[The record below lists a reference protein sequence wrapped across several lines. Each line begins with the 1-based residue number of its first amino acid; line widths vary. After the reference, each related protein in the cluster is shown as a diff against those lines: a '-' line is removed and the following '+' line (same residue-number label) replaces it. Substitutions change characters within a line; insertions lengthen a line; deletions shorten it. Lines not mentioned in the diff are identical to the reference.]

1 MKEIADFEALLEE
14 VAETFTQLLRES
26 PYESGLGQK
35 ELRERLHKKGL
46 LRKALRSCIY
56 GDVQAKRYVKDC
68 IRDMLVKK
76 YGMDHQRIQR
86 YMNFQDPFLLSAEE
100 KFAVLLYLYR
110 REKGVYGLEQL
121 LQDYELDR
129 AKFNGEGMP
138 YYEITK
144 EDIHRVYDE
153 YPYLNLDFND
163 KLNILSQRL
172 YERYKGNG
180 VIDEIRDMRIDGVS
194 AGVSGIPENYD
205 MNGMAEGIAEAR
217 ELPASYDSIWLFFH
231 GKSIHLS
238 FLGFH
243 SERELIRVCRNIYRY
258 NNPEQL
264 SAAKGYT
271 VNEMMDGSRVA
282 VARPPF
288 CESWVLFVRKFDM
301 VLQEDIHKLITDEN
315 RELPIAIMRWV
326 IRGCQV
332 TGITGEQGSG
342 KTTLLMSL
350 IGFIPPSYNLRVH
363 ELSFEL
369 HLRRIYPDRNIVTFR
384 ETADVSGQEGLDFQK
399 KSDGTVSILG
409 EVASNPVCCW
419 LISMAQVASLFTLF
433 THHAKTTENLVISMR
448 NALLLE
454 GGFHDEKAACRQ
466 VTGAIRFD
474 VHMKKGSDGHRYIE
488 RINEIVPREDQFS
501 VRELVYFKEGKYVKG
516 EGFSAASIED
526 ISSHLEPA
534 ERKDFQ
540 KFVGEWEN
548 EGLVSSVVETSMD
561 EGVYCGAEAYVSACK
576 AGR

>member
-1 MKEIADFEALLEE
+1 MKEILDFEALLEG
-14 VAETFTQLLRES
+14 VRDTFTQLLRENS
-26 PYESGLGQK
+26 YESGLTQK
-35 ELRERLHKKGL
+35 QLRERLHKKGL
-46 LRKALRSCIY
+46 LRNALRNCIY
-56 GDVQAKRYVKDC
+56 GDFQAKLFVKDS
-68 IRDMLVKK
+68 IRDILVKK
-76 YGMDHQRIQR
+76 YGVDDKTIKKSIPFH
-86 YMNFQDPFLLSAEE
+86 DPFALSAEE
-100 KFAVLLYLYR
+100 KFSILLYLYR
-110 REKGVYGLEQL
+110 REWGIYALEHLIQE
-121 LQDYELDR
+121 YTLDTP
-129 AKFNGEGMP
+129 KFNEEGMR
-138 YYEITK
+138 YYEITE
-144 EDIHRVYDE
+144 EDIHRVYDA

-163 KLNILSQRL
+163 KLNILAQRI

-180 VIDEIRDMRIDGVS
+180 AIDEIRDMRIDGIS
-194 AGVSGIPENYD
+194 AGVSGIPEHFD
-205 MNGMAEGIAEAR
+205 MNELMHGNIEPRA
-217 ELPASYDSIWLFFH
+217 LPASYDSIWLFYH

-243 SERELIRVCRNIYRY
+243 SYRELIRVCRNIYRY

-288 CESWVLFVRKFDM
+288 CESWVLFVRKFDT

-315 RELPIAIMRWV
+315 KELPIAV
-326 IRGCQV
+326 IKWLIKGCQV

-350 IGFIPPSYNLRVH
+350 IGFIRPSYNLRIH

-369 HLRRIYPDRNIVTFR
+369 HLRRLYPKRNIVTFR
-384 ETADVSGQEGLDFQK
+384 ETPDISGQEGLDYAK
-399 KSDGTVSILG
+399 KTDGTVSILG

-466 VTGAIRFD
+466 VAEAIRFD
-474 VHMKKGSDGHRYIE
+474 IHMKKGIDGHRYIE
-488 RINEIVPREDQFS
+488 RISEIVPEGDRFS
-501 VRELVYFKEGKYVKG
+501 VREILCFQEGRYRKK
-516 EGFSAASIED
+516 EGFSEGSQREIA
-526 ISSHLEPA
+526 SHLEFE
-534 ERKDFQ
+534 EREEFQ
-540 KFVGEWEN
+540 KFIKEWKD
-548 EGLVSSVVETSMD
+548 EGLVFSDIKASMD
-561 EGVYCGAEAYVSACK
+561 
-576 AGR
+576 

>member
-1 MKEIADFEALLEE
+1 MKEKLDFETLLQG
-14 VAETFTQLLRES
+14 VMDTFTQLLREN
-26 PYESGLGQK
+26 PYESGLSQK
-35 ELRERLHKKGL
+35 ELRERLRNRGL
-46 LRKALRSCIY
+46 LRNALRNCVY
-56 GDVQAKRYVKDC
+56 GDFQAKLFIKDS

-76 YGMDHQRIQR
+76 YGLDSQSIDESLP
-86 YMNFQDPFLLSAEE
+86 FSDPFSLKAEE
-100 KFAVLLYLYR
+100 KFSILLYLYR
-110 REKGVYGLEQL
+110 REWGVYGLDRL
-121 LQDYELDR
+121 LQDYQLDKPR
-129 AKFNGEGMP
+129 FNEEGMR
-138 YYEITK
+138 YYEITE
-144 EDIHRVYDE
+144 EDIHRAYGE

-163 KLNILSQRL
+163 KLNILAQRI

-180 VIDEIRDMRIDGVS
+180 AIDEIRDMRIDGVS
-194 AGVSGIPENYD
+194 AGVSGIPEDFD
-205 MNGMAEGIAEAR
+205 MNGIASGIAEPRA
-217 ELPASYDSIWLFFH
+217 LPASYDSIWLFYH

-243 SERELIRVCRNIYRY
+243 SYKELIRVCRNIYRY

-271 VNEMMDGSRVA
+271 VNEMKDGSRVA

-288 CESWVLFVRKFDM
+288 CESWVLFVRKFDT
-301 VLQEDIHKLITDEN
+301 VLQEDIHKLITDKN
-315 RELPIAIMRWV
+315 RELPITVMKWLIK
-326 IRGCQV
+326 GCQV

-350 IGFIPPSYNLRVH
+350 IGFIHPSYNLRVH

-369 HLRRIYPDRNIVTFR
+369 HLRRIYPKRNIVTFR

-466 VTGAIRFD
+466 VAEAIRFD
-474 VHMKKGSDGHRYIE
+474 VHMKKGMDGHRYIE
-488 RINEIVPREDQFS
+488 RISEIVPQGDSFS
-501 VRELVYFKEGKYVKG
+501 VRELVRFQDGAYVKKD
-516 EGFSAASIED
+516 GFSEGSIEE
-526 ISSHLEPA
+526 IRLHLEQE
-534 ERKDFQ
+534 ERQAFEE
-540 KFVGEWEN
+540 FVKGWE
-548 EGLVSSVVETSMD
+548 
-561 EGVYCGAEAYVSACK
+561 GA
-576 AGR
+576 

>member
-1 MKEIADFEALLEE
+1 MKEKLDFETLLQG
-14 VAETFTQLLRES
+14 VMDTFTQLLREN
-26 PYESGLGQK
+26 PYESGLSQK
-35 ELRERLHKKGL
+35 ELRERLRNRGL
-46 LRKALRSCIY
+46 LRNALRNCVY
-56 GDVQAKRYVKDC
+56 GDFQAKLFIKDS

-76 YGMDHQRIQR
+76 YGLDSQSIDESLP
-86 YMNFQDPFLLSAEE
+86 FSDPFSLKAEE
-100 KFAVLLYLYR
+100 KFSILLYLYR
-110 REKGVYGLEQL
+110 REWGVYGLDRL
-121 LQDYELDR
+121 LQDYQLDKPR
-129 AKFNGEGMP
+129 FNEEGMR
-138 YYEITK
+138 YYEITE
-144 EDIHRVYDE
+144 EDIHHAYGE

-163 KLNILSQRL
+163 KLNILAQRI

-180 VIDEIRDMRIDGVS
+180 AIDEIRDMRIDGIS
-194 AGVSGIPENYD
+194 AGVSGIPEDFD
-205 MNGMAEGIAEAR
+205 MNGIASGIAEPRA
-217 ELPASYDSIWLFFH
+217 LPASYDSIWLFYH

-243 SERELIRVCRNIYRY
+243 SYKELIRVCRNIYRY

-271 VNEMMDGSRVA
+271 VNEMKDGSRVA

-288 CESWVLFVRKFDM
+288 CESWVLFVRKFDT
-301 VLQEDIHKLITDEN
+301 VLQEDIHKLITDKN
-315 RELPIAIMRWV
+315 RELPITVMKWLIK
-326 IRGCQV
+326 GCQV

-350 IGFIPPSYNLRVH
+350 IGFIHPSYNLRVH

-369 HLRRIYPDRNIVTFR
+369 HLRWIYPKRNIVTFR

-466 VTGAIRFD
+466 VAEAIRFD
-474 VHMKKGSDGHRYIE
+474 VHMKKGMDGHRYIE
-488 RINEIVPREDQFS
+488 RISEIVPQGDSFS
-501 VRELVYFKEGKYVKG
+501 VRELVRFQDGAYVKKD
-516 EGFSAASIED
+516 GFSEGSIEE
-526 ISSHLEPA
+526 IRLHLEQE
-534 ERKDFQ
+534 ERQAFEE
-540 KFVGEWEN
+540 FVKGWEH
-548 EGLVSSVVETSMD
+548 EGLVSDSLENSR
-561 EGVYCGAEAYVSACK
+561 A
-576 AGR
+576 

>member
-1 MKEIADFEALLEE
+1 MKETLDFETLLEGITK
-14 VAETFTQLLRES
+14 TFTQLLREN
-26 PYESGLGQK
+26 PYESGLDQK
-35 ELRERLHKKGL
+35 ELQERLHKKGL
-46 LRKALRSCIY
+46 LRNALRNCIY
-56 GDVQAKRYVKDC
+56 GDVKAKRYVKDC
-68 IRDMLVKK
+68 IRDILVKK
-76 YGMDHQRIQR
+76 YGLDNQKIQESIP
-86 YMNFQDPFLLSAEE
+86 FQDSFLLSAEE
-100 KFAVLLYLYR
+100 KFAILLYIYR

-121 LQDYELDR
+121 LRDYELDKPR
-129 AKFNGEGMP
+129 FNGEGMR
-138 YYEITK
+138 YYEITA

-163 KLNILSQRL
+163 RLNILAQRL

-194 AGVSGIPENYD
+194 AGVSGIPEDYD
-205 MNGMAEGIAEAR
+205 MNGMISGVAEPRA
-217 ELPASYDSIWLFFH
+217 LPASYDSIWLFYH

-243 SERELIRVCRNIYRY
+243 SYRELIRVCRNIYRY

-271 VNEMMDGSRVA
+271 VNEMIDGSRVA

-288 CESWVLFVRKFDM
+288 CESWVLFVRKFDT
-301 VLQEDIHKLITDEN
+301 VLQEDIHRLITDQN
-315 RELPIAIMRWV
+315 KELPITVMKWLIK
-326 IRGCQV
+326 GCQV

-350 IGFIPPSYNLRVH
+350 IAFIPPSYNLRVH

-466 VTGAIRFD
+466 VTEAIRFD
-474 VHMKKGSDGHRYIE
+474 VHMKKGIDGHRYIE
-488 RINEIVPREDQFS
+488 RINEIVPEGDTFS
-501 VRELVYFKEGKYVKG
+501 VRKLVCFKEGKYTKG
-516 EGFSAASIED
+516 EGFSTGSIED
-526 ISSHLEPA
+526 ICSHLEPE
-534 ERKDFQ
+534 ERKDFER
-540 KFVGEWEN
+540 FVGEWRN
-548 EGLVSSVVETSMD
+548 EELVSAV
-561 EGVYCGAEAYVSACK
+561 AEASVDTRIY
-576 AGR
+576 